1 MFTCLR
7 VKIFSQVFLNF
18 QVKKN
23 EKKWKFVKFNQ
34 IFLNPTS
41 GMPGPIHFLFG
52 LENDI
57 WNQSGRFITGV
68 AIVNIFCFVI
78 ECVYASLFLLL
89 KNVYTRVWCMVLN
102 FQDFVFYLFTLEVLS
117 TVFLERSC
125 MNNRQYYSC
134 WLKKNSILKIN

>member
-1 MFTCLR
+1 MKCVFDSTPGKPINSALYFMFTCLR

-41 GMPGPIHFLFG
+41 GMPGPIRFLFG

-57 WNQSGRFITGV
+57 
-68 AIVNIFCFVI
+68 
-78 ECVYASLFLLL
+78 
-89 KNVYTRVWCMVLN
+89 
-102 FQDFVFYLFTLEVLS
+102 
-117 TVFLERSC
+117 
-125 MNNRQYYSC
+125 
-134 WLKKNSILKIN
+134 